1 MFTPNEHGDELD
13 LENSVETKQ
22 MPRVTSLSGIS
33 KGGLLQ
39 TSREELP
46 RKVEKN

>member
-1 MFTPNEHGDELD
+1 MFTPNEHADELD

-33 KGGLLQ
+33 N
-39 TSREELP
+39 RDELP
-46 RKVEKN
+46 RKIQKN